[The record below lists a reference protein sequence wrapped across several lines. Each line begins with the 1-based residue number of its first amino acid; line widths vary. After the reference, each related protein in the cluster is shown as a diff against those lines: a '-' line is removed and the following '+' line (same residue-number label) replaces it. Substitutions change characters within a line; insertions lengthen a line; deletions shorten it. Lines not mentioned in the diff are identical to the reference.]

1 METPEQRLESIMQKL
16 KTSRQSLAQAL
27 GISLSSVAMYFTG
40 HIQLRKVVALAVQ
53 AVYGVNA
60 DWIMTGRRPIFVRQ
74 NKKDGISTEGLT
86 LAKQYDLLPKDLQST
101 AREVLA
107 GLLKLRDGRAA

>member
-1 METPEQRLESIMQKL
+1 MDAPEQRLESIMQKL
-16 KTSRQSLAQAL
+16 KVSRQSLAQSL
-27 GISLSSVAMYFTG
+27 GISLSSVAMYFTS
-40 HIQLRKVVALAVQ
+40 HHRVRRVVALAVQ

-60 DWIMTGRRPIFVRQ
+60 DWIMTGRKPIFVRQ
-74 NKKDGISTEGLT
+74 NKKDGLSTEGLT
-86 LAKQYDLLPKDLQST
+86 LAKQYDTLPKDLQST